1 MVKRKSLAAFLLL
14 MITVPVYS
22 LISEGPLSTYVRFF
36 VYALSFAVLCG
47 TLLSIGLEA
56 LIKKLGSNSFPLR
69 LILHIGTALLL
80 TAAFVTNNYIT
91 IAMYFAL
98 PVALGYFV
106 IDEGLR
112 VRSKRLG

>member
-1 MVKRKSLAAFLLL
+1 MENNERIKS
-14 MITVPVYS
+14 
-22 LISEGPLSTYVRFF
+22 G
-36 VYALSFAVLCG
+36 
-47 TLLSIGLEA
+47 
-56 LIKKLGSNSFPLR
+56 
-69 LILHIGTALLL
+69 IGTALLL

-91 IAMYFAL
+91 IAMYVAL